1 MDNTANHRS
10 SLKQS
15 PPPPAEGKN
24 LSAYLLLN
32 KANTNPQKLKKVIVN
47 MIKYEFEFMD
57 NL

>member
-10 SLKQS
+10 SLKQTLPS
-15 PPPPAEGKN
+15 QAEGKN

-32 KANTNPQKLKKVIVN
+32 KANTNTKKLKKVIVN
-47 MIKYEFEFMD
+47 MIQQEFEFMD